1 MLNYF
6 QRIHTQLSF
15 QLYKHQFLVIMAQGP
30 GLPHLAH
37 FVIMSPPICVGGC
50 MCGRNLPLQPVSLGA
65 AESAPSG
72 PPGMNGKN

>member
-1 MLNYF
+1 
-6 QRIHTQLSF
+6 
-15 QLYKHQFLVIMAQGP
+15 MAQGP

-50 MCGRNLPLQPVSLGA
+50 MRGRNLPLQPVSLGA